1 MDNTTLT
8 HHGIKGM
15 RWGIRRYQNK
25 DGTLT
30 AAGKKKYNAEL
41 EKIKAREKAV
51 KNYKRTQAKFDKLEA
66 KRKELDE
73 EEKLIREQEEQGKN
87 RKDLSRSMSK
97 NGSPKKNK
105 SVKDMSDDELRE
117 VISRLDLEKRYSDLV
132 KTTTPQTSGKG
143 RKFVEDV
150 VTSAGSNIAKQA
162 VAYMMG
168 RGVNKLFKDIF
179 DENIVDPKNI
189 QKKK

>member
-8 HHGIKGM
+8 HHGILGM
-15 RWGIRRYQNK
+15 KWGVRRYQNK

-30 AAGKKKYNAEL
+30 AAGKKRYDAEV
-41 EKIKAREKAV
+41 EKIKAREKV
-51 KNYKRTQAKFDKLEA
+51 IKNYKRTQAKFDKLEA

-73 EEKLIREQEEQGKN
+73 AEKLIKEREDKAKN
-87 RKDLSRSMSK
+87 RGNTSRPT
-97 NGSPKKNK
+97 PKKTK
-105 SVKDMSDDELRE
+105 SIKDMSDDELRE

-132 KTTTPQTSGKG
+132 KNNASQSPSKG

-150 VTSAGSNIAKQA
+150 ISSAGSNIAKQA

-168 RGVNKLFKDIF
+168 RGVNKMFKGVF
-179 DENIVDPKNI
+179 NENIVDPKNI